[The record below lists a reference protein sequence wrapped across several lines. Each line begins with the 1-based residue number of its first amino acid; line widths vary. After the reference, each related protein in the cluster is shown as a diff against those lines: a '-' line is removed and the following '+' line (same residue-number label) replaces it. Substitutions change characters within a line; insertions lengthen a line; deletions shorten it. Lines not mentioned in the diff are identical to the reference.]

1 MRALEGATGN
11 LNLSVREYDIA
22 AATEIAF
29 GQVVKLSEGLV
40 VSAVVAE
47 TGAILGVAMEYHS
60 GAADALNP
68 RSNGT
73 KIKVCDAPDLVMACA
88 AFEITA
94 TGGSATTVT
103 ASTLGAYSADDWNGG
118 FLVLVSKA
126 NGSTNTDAIGTV
138 KRITDYA
145 YNSTGTVSTFTVAS
159 AGAANEGDK
168 YLLFPPLGLA
178 KFNLDSTKTKLV
190 NTAVNGTSLKV
201 VGYDLE
207 QKQIKLMAAKHFLGN
222 YAG

>member
-1 MRALEGATGN
+1 MRILEEANGGI
-11 LNLSVREYDIA
+11 NLSIREYDIA
-22 AATEIAF
+22 AATEIVK

-40 VSAVVAE
+40 ISAVVGE
-47 TGAILGVAMEYHS
+47 TGAILGIAMENHS

-73 KIKVCDAPDLVMACA
+73 KILVCDAPELIMACP

-103 ASTLGAYSADDWNGG
+103 ASTLAAYSADDWNGG
-118 FLVLVSKA
+118 YLKLISKA
-126 NGSTNTDAIGTV
+126 SGSTNTDPIGSV
-138 KRITDYA
+138 KRIADYA

-159 AGAANEGDK
+159 GGTANEGDK

-178 KFNLDSTKTKLV
+178 AFNLDSTKTKLV
-190 NTAVNGTSLKV
+190 NTAKSATSLKV
-201 VGYDLE
+201 VGYDIDA
-207 QKQIKLMAAKHFLGN
+207 KMIKLIAAKHFLGN